1 MKIKKDEII
10 LVKNLMR
17 YIDVAIV
24 LNVYKS
30 KIDNEIIVYVSSLI
44 GKEKSYI
51 NVKDILGKVDLVEG
65 VEDIEELRKM
75 VQSK

>member
-17 YIDVAIV
+17 YIDVAVV

-30 KIDNEIIVYVSSLI
+30 KIDNEIIVYVSSI
-44 GKEKSYI
+44 VGKEKTYI
-51 NVKDILGKVDLVEG
+51 NVNDILGKIDLVEG
-65 VEDIEELRKM
+65 VEDIDKLRKM

>member
-10 LVKNLMR
+10 LVKNFMR

-65 VEDIEELRKM
+65 VEDIDELRKM

>member
-65 VEDIEELRKM
+65 VEDIDELRKM